1 MQSAWKTECLLW
13 RVIGTLSCYTMY
25 GARIHDNQ
33 KNSPYMLSF
42 FNRLN
47 STLRMASIFSLNDI
61 SQAYNFKILKKKK
74 ISELKNIEIIKQ
86 IIKRYNSQTTN
97 NNQFN

>member
-1 MQSAWKTECLLW
+1 
-13 RVIGTLSCYTMY
+13 MY

-42 FNRLN
+42 FKRIS

-74 ISELKNIEIIKQ
+74 ISEMKNIEIIKQ